1 MVNEVGE
8 MDSVS
13 PDDHNNSG
21 ISVLKL
27 IVQIIN

>member
-13 PDDHNNSG
+13 PDVT
-21 ISVLKL
+21 IIQEYPFLKL